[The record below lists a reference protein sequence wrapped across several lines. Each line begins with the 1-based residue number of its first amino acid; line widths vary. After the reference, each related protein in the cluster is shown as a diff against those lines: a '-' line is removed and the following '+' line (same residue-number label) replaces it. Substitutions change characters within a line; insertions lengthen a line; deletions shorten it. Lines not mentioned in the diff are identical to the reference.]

1 MKEIMI
7 LSVISLVIAII
18 IFCLYFILK
27 LKRQATQVFT
37 LESFLHYQH
46 VNEDVNQKESMLN
59 KINDYF
65 TTKKGE
71 ADINDNSDDGGDDG
85 GE

>member
-1 MKEIMI
+1 MI

>member
-1 MKEIMI
+1 MI

-18 IFCLYFILK
+18 IFCLYFNLK